1 MRWRIALVVIA
12 AIIVAHLL
20 WLAVAD
26 PADADDHGIVVT
38 CATVQVWDI
47 LNLGTVTVTRPGGVA
62 TYTPG
67 NALTVAYVTAAGPV
81 TAVVTAHH
89 SYTVSAPAG
98 CATTTSS
105 SSTTTSPST
114 TTSAPVTPST
124 APPST
129 TPPLVPSS
137 TVPGPTVP
145 PPPSEPGTTT
155 PPTAT
160 TLPPAPPA
168 QPVVTTPA
176 FTG

>member
-1 MRWRIALVVIA
+1 MRWRIALVVLA
-12 AIIVAHLL
+12 AIMTAFGL

-26 PADADDHGIVVT
+26 PADADTSGLVTTCDSVALWDHYG
-38 CATVQVWDI
+38 
-47 LNLGTVTVTRPGGVA
+47 LGTVTVTRPGGVA

-89 SYTVSAPAG
+89 SYTVTAPSG

-105 SSTTTSPST
+105 ST
-114 TTSAPVTPST
+114 TTSAPVPTPST

-129 TPPLVPSS
+129 VPPSVPSS

-145 PPPSEPGTTT
+145 PPPSAPGTTT
-155 PPTAT
+155 PPTTT

>member
-1 MRWRIALVVIA
+1 MRWRIALVIVA
-12 AIIVAHLL
+12 AILIAHAL

-26 PADADDHGIVVT
+26 PADADDHGLVVT
-38 CATVQVWDI
+38 CQTVDLWDVR
-47 LNLGTVTVTRPGGVA
+47 NLGTVTVTRPGGVA
-62 TYTPG
+62 AYTPG

-89 SYTVSAPAG
+89 SYTVSAPSG

-105 SSTTTSPST
+105 SSTTTS
-114 TTSAPVTPST
+114 APVPTPST

-137 TVPGPTVP
+137 TT
-145 PPPSEPGTTT
+145 PPPSPASPPPATVGAPT
-155 PPTAT
+155 PTT

-168 QPVVTTPA
+168 VPVVEQPA

>member
-1 MRWRIALVVIA
+1 MRWRIAAAVIA

-26 PADADDHGIVVT
+26 PADADDHGLVVT
-38 CATVQVWDI
+38 CQTVDLWDVR
-47 LNLGTVTVTRPGGVA
+47 NLGTVTVTRPGGVA

-89 SYTVSAPAG
+89 SYTVTAPSG

-105 SSTTTSPST
+105 SSTTTS
-114 TTSAPVTPST
+114 APVPTPST

-129 TPPLVPSS
+129 VPPSVPSS

-145 PPPSEPGTTT
+145 PPPSVPGTTT

>member
-1 MRWRIALVVIA
+1 MRWRIAAAVIA

-26 PADADDHGIVVT
+26 PADADDHGLVVT
-38 CATVQVWDI
+38 CQTVDLWDVR
-47 LNLGTVTVTRPGGVA
+47 NLGTVTVTRPGGVA

-105 SSTTTSPST
+105 SSTTTS
-114 TTSAPVTPST
+114 APVPTPST

-137 TVPGPTVP
+137 TT
-145 PPPSEPGTTT
+145 PPPSPASPPPATVGAPT
-155 PPTAT
+155 PTT

-168 QPVVTTPA
+168 VPVVEQPA

>member
-1 MRWRIALVVIA
+1 MRWRIAAAVIA

-26 PADADDHGIVVT
+26 PADADDHGLVVT
-38 CATVQVWDI
+38 CQTVDLWDVR
-47 LNLGTVTVTRPGGVA
+47 NLGTVTVTRPGGVA

-89 SYTVSAPAG
+89 SYTVSAPSG

-105 SSTTTSPST
+105 SSTTTS
-114 TTSAPVTPST
+114 APVPTPST

-137 TVPGPTVP
+137 TT
-145 PPPSEPGTTT
+145 PPPSPASPPPATVGAPT
-155 PPTAT
+155 PTT

-168 QPVVTTPA
+168 VPVVEQPA

>member
-1 MRWRIALVVIA
+1 MRWRIALVIVA
-12 AIIVAHLL
+12 AILIAHAL

-26 PADADDHGIVVT
+26 PADADDHGLVVT
-38 CATVQVWDI
+38 CQTVDLWDVR
-47 LNLGTVTVTRPGGVA
+47 NLGTVTVTRPGGVA

-89 SYTVSAPAG
+89 SYTVTAPSG
-98 CATTTSS
+98 CATTTTTTS
-105 SSTTTSPST
+105 SSTTTSV
-114 TTSAPVTPST
+114 PVPTPST

-129 TPPLVPSS
+129 VPPSVPSS

-145 PPPSEPGTTT
+145 PPPSVPGTT

-168 QPVVTTPA
+168 QPVVATPA

>member
-1 MRWRIALVVIA
+1 MRWRIAAAVIA

-26 PADADDHGIVVT
+26 PADADDHGLVVT
-38 CATVQVWDI
+38 CQTVDLWDVR
-47 LNLGTVTVTRPGGVA
+47 NLGTVTVTRPGGVA

-89 SYTVSAPAG
+89 SYTVSAPSG

-105 SSTTTSPST
+105 SSTTTS
-114 TTSAPVTPST
+114 APVPTPST

-145 PPPSEPGTTT
+145 PPPSVPGTTT

-160 TLPPAPPA
+160 TLATSSLWW
-168 QPVVTTPA
+168 QPHRH
-176 FTG
+176 

>member
-1 MRWRIALVVIA
+1 MRWRIAAVVLA

-26 PADADDHGIVVT
+26 PADADDHGLVVT
-38 CATVQVWDI
+38 CQTVDLWDVR
-47 LNLGTVTVTRPGGVA
+47 NLGTVTVTRPGGVA

-89 SYTVSAPAG
+89 SYTVSAPSG

-105 SSTTTSPST
+105 SSTTTS
-114 TTSAPVTPST
+114 APVPTPST

-137 TVPGPTVP
+137 TT
-145 PPPSEPGTTT
+145 PPPSPASPPPATVGAPT
-155 PPTAT
+155 PTT

>member
-1 MRWRIALVVIA
+1 MRWRIAAAVIA

-26 PADADDHGIVVT
+26 PADADDHGLVVT
-38 CATVQVWDI
+38 CQTVDLWDVR
-47 LNLGTVTVTRPGGVA
+47 NLGTVTVTRPGGVA

-89 SYTVSAPAG
+89 SYTVSAPSG

-105 SSTTTSPST
+105 SSTTTS
-114 TTSAPVTPST
+114 APVPTPST

-129 TPPLVPSS
+129 VPPSVPSS

-145 PPPSEPGTTT
+145 PPPSAPGTTT
-155 PPTAT
+155 PPTTT

>member
-1 MRWRIALVVIA
+1 MRWRIAAAVIA

-38 CATVQVWDI
+38 CATVQVWDHAD
-47 LNLGTVTVTRPGGVA
+47 LGTVTVTRPGGVA

-137 TVPGPTVP
+137 TT
-145 PPPSEPGTTT
+145 PPPSPASPPPATVGAPT
-155 PPTAT
+155 PTT

-168 QPVVTTPA
+168 VPVVEQPA

>member
-1 MRWRIALVVIA
+1 MRWRIAAAVIA

-26 PADADDHGIVVT
+26 PADADDHGLVVT
-38 CATVQVWDI
+38 CQTVDLWDVR
-47 LNLGTVTVTRPGGVA
+47 NLGTVTVTRPGGVA

-89 SYTVSAPAG
+89 SYTVSAPSG

-105 SSTTTSPST
+105 SSTTTS
-114 TTSAPVTPST
+114 APVPTPST

-145 PPPSEPGTTT
+145 PPPSAPGTTT
-155 PPTAT
+155 PPTTT

>member
-38 CATVQVWDI
+38 CATVQVWDHAD
-47 LNLGTVTVTRPGGVA
+47 LGTVTVTRPGGVA

-105 SSTTTSPST
+105 SSTTTS
-114 TTSAPVTPST
+114 APVPTPST